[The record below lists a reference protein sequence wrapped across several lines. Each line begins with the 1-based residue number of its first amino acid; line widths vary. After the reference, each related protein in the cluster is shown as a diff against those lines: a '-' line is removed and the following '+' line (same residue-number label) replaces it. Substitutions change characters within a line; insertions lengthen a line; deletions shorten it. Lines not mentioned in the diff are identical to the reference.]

1 MINST
6 NEISTVV
13 IKERKE
19 KEMKGKQTGLVQG
32 GECWAVYRA

>member
-6 NEISTVV
+6 NGISTV
-13 IKERKE
+13 KERERESKKRWKE
-19 KEMKGKQTGLVQG
+19 QTGLVQG